1 MGRRIGGR
9 GGEGGSAREASR
21 DMSEAFRDDAELA
34 TRAFDRASVDGAVL
48 RRLDAFFRPEKE
60 ALAKLFGDDK
70 FLWREFSDK

>member
-1 MGRRIGGR
+1 
-9 GGEGGSAREASR
+9 
-21 DMSEAFRDDAELA
+21 MSEAFRDDAELA

-70 FLWREFSDK
+70 FLWREFSDE